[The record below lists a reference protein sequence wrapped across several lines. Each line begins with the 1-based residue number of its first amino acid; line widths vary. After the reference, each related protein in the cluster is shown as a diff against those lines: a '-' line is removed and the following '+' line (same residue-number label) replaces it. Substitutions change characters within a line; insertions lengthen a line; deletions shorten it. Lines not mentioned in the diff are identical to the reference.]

1 MITYI
6 SHCAEISMSLKKK
19 FLVTIISLTVGMS
32 LLVSC
37 YLILKLYSDKKEQV
51 SLYRSTL
58 EKDYDSIIKGQVEEA
73 ISVITWA
80 YRKEESG
87 EMKRDEAQELAKA
100 VVKSMR
106 YGKEGYFWIDN
117 YDYILIAHPMI
128 PQKEGSNRKDIA
140 DPKGTKLIQNIVS
153 VATEKNGG
161 YTDFLWEKP
170 KDVGTNRLSPKRA
183 YSLPFSPWQWIVS
196 TGNYVD
202 NIESMT
208 AEKEKE
214 IGRGIRK
221 SIIIVITV
229 TIIFLGISC
238 IVSINLYKK
247 TLGPIAQLSRG
258 MREISTGNLSVTL
271 ENRQQGEIA
280 DIFNKFNAMLSSLS
294 SILSQIRTFSSELTD
309 KANTLDRLTG
319 EVALGME
326 GTSEAV
332 ASAAQDVN
340 DQANDLTSAHANIQ
354 RLAESINMVVAE
366 IESNNSLFNEA
377 MSLSDEGM
385 SQMNRLKDKAN
396 ETSESFRVLDEA
408 VIKMGKSSSE
418 VIQIISTITEI
429 SDQTNLLSLNAS
441 IESARAGEAGKG
453 FAVVA
458 DEIRKLA
465 EQSRDSAELIQN
477 MAKGIIDNSESATK
491 AISRNK
497 MIIEDQLRMVTTSVE
512 TIGRINSAMIRVQ
525 GGNAE
530 IIGKNNKMIEF
541 KNTIEEM
548 IHNIEATAQNFTST
562 FEELSANTG
571 EIYGF
576 IKNLETM
583 TSEFRDLSQ
592 NIESVTTNLKL

>member
-1 MITYI
+1 MT
-6 SHCAEISMSLKKK
+6 LKNK
-19 FLVTIISLTVGMS
+19 FLVTIISLTAGMS
-32 LLVSC
+32 LIVGC
-37 YLILKLYSDKKEQV
+37 YLVFKLYADQKEQV

-73 ISVITWA
+73 VSVISWA
-80 YRKEESG
+80 YKKEESG
-87 EMKRDEAQELAKA
+87 EMKREEAQELAKS

-106 YGKEGYFWIDN
+106 YGKEGYFWIDSF
-117 YDYILIAHPMI
+117 DFILIAHPMI

-140 DPKGTKLIQNIVS
+140 DPKGTKLIQNIVA

-161 YTDFLWEKP
+161 YTNFLWEKP

-183 YSLPFSPWQWIVS
+183 YSMPFVTWQWIVS

-208 AEKEKE
+208 AAKEQE

-221 SIIIVITV
+221 SILIVIAATV
-229 TIIFLGISC
+229 LFLGITF
-238 IVSINLYKK
+238 IVSINLYRK
-247 TLGPIAQLSRG
+247 TIGPIAQLSRG
-258 MREISTGNLSVTL
+258 MKEISSGNLSVTI
-271 ENRQQGEIA
+271 ENCHQGEIA
-280 DIFNKFNAMLSSLS
+280 DIFNKFNAMLSSLA
-294 SILSQIRTFSSELTD
+294 SILSQIRMFSSELLD
-309 KANTLDRLTG
+309 KANMLERLTG
-319 EVALGME
+319 EVVLNME

-340 DQANDLTSAHANIQ
+340 TQANDLSSAHANIQ

-377 MSLSDEGM
+377 MSLSDDGM
-385 SQMNRLKDKAN
+385 SQMNRLKNKAS

-408 VIKMGKSSSE
+408 VNKMGKSSSE
-418 VIQIISTITEI
+418 VIQIINTITEI

-477 MAKGIIDNSESATK
+477 MAKGIIDNSESASA
-491 AISRNK
+491 AICRNK
-497 MIIEDQLRMVTTSVE
+497 LVIEDQLKMVTASVD
-512 TIGRINSAMIRVQ
+512 TIGRINSAMTKVQ
-525 GGNAE
+525 DGNAA

-548 IHNIEATAQNFTST
+548 IHNIESTAQNFTST
-562 FEELSANTG
+562 FEELSANTE

-576 IKNLETM
+576 IKNLESM
-583 TSEFRDLSQ
+583 TSEFRDISQ
-592 NIESVTTNLKL
+592 NLDSVTTSLKL